1 MYPKPQII
9 AIFGENILKY
19 LECKN
24 RGGRNNE
31 KGNNYE
37 NYFAIYKLAQFSQQ
51 VIEKQIEIKFYSQR
65 LAFVDDLIIDYF
77 DTRIHHQLKN
87 KTSNIS
93 WGNLTESG
101 SISNDFY
108 RQTELNERASV
119 KTTQLYLVVQSKQ
132 QEKKLSNKIPGEIIN
147 CTKVIHF
154 PDAST
159 ITELIKQVSDF
170 KEAIDYLCA
179 FEKPE
184 PDKVECVATV
194 LLGAWHSI
202 DKSEVSVM
210 SVLEKAQKTNPS
222 YIRSFNLNV
231 EINKDL
237 GKILE
242 QIPDFSYS
250 VSKGFFHWQY
260 AQGLES
266 GTLPY
271 SIETQD
277 FDKFQK
283 LVIEKKPSSFDDLE
297 VFLI

>member
-1 MYPKPQII
+1 M
-9 AIFGENILKY
+9 
-19 LECKN
+19 
-24 RGGRNNE
+24 
-31 KGNNYE
+31 
-37 NYFAIYKLAQFSQQ
+37 
-51 VIEKQIEIKFYSQR
+51 
-65 LAFVDDLIIDYF
+65 
-77 DTRIHHQLKN
+77 
-87 KTSNIS
+87 
-93 WGNLTESG
+93 
-101 SISNDFY
+101 
-108 RQTELNERASV
+108 
-119 KTTQLYLVVQSKQ
+119 YLVNMKHRYPYKWTLKDAVF
-132 QEKKLSNKIPGEIIN
+132 
-147 CTKVIHF
+147 TK
-154 PDAST
+154 
-159 ITELIKQVSDF
+159 
-170 KEAIDYLCA
+170 
-179 FEKPE
+179 
-184 PDKVECVATV
+184 DK
-194 LLGAWHSI
+194 G
-202 DKSEVSVM
+202 
-210 SVLEKAQKTNPS
+210 SVLEKAQKTTPS